1 MCHDYENGFE
11 LSSDPITDSPSSAG
25 PLWNL
30 MGQKDIC
37 IPLTIN
43 VAFILILFKSKAEFM
58 ASLSTSKYKQGEKT
72 VNKKPN
78 ANMRVR
84 SNSSI
89 LVKDGSGRDWEKV
102 VIVNSF
108 ALNNKKDEQN
118 NRLTGDKS
126 KYIKAMIDCI
136 SEIFSGIGSTLR
148 NASRKKRQKARMVYF
163 LKYIYN
169 KKAKYS
175 V

>member
-1 MCHDYENGFE
+1 
-11 LSSDPITDSPSSAG
+11 
-25 PLWNL
+25 
-30 MGQKDIC
+30 
-37 IPLTIN
+37 
-43 VAFILILFKSKAEFM
+43 M

-108 ALNNKKDEQN
+108 ALNNKTDEQN

-136 SEIFSGIGSTLR
+136 SKFFSRIGSTLR
-148 NASRKKRQKARMVYF
+148 NASRKTLQKARMVYF
-163 LKYIYN
+163 FKYIYN
-169 KKAKYS
+169 EKAKYS